1 MSILDT
7 TMQKL
12 QKDNANE
19 IVAIVDV
26 NDGDYEVVVTPIKP
40 WSGDHQ
46 RETTQIQ
53 AAMVLKTLFG
63 YEHALDDRYSDDVNS
78 LFANASEEQ
87 YDYMADNG
95 SDLSHQDVVDLLREI
110 MTECVMYPNG
120 HTLEDVYAIID
131 GVKYTIPTISH
142 AEISDILE
150 TWNTIYTAE

>member
-1 MSILDT
+1 MSILEA

-12 QKDNANE
+12 QRDNTNE

-26 NDGDYEVVVTPIKP
+26 NDGDYEVIVTPIEP

-63 YEHALDDRYSDDVNS
+63 YEGALDGRYGDGD

-95 SDLSHQDVVDLLREI
+95 SDLSHEDVVDLLREI

-131 GVKYTIPTISH
+131 GVKYEIPTISH